1 MTQKIFVQSEDKVSK
16 AGKPYSR
23 FKDDAGVWM
32 SAFDEETITPLKA
45 NLNKP
50 VEVTIQTTDKGF
62 VNIRSFD
69 NTIEGSATKVA
80 SPTTTTISRN
90 EGSAKATM
98 YVSYAKDI
106 FLGLLSH
113 EHLKCNDKKDLD
125 LTLKE
130 IQDQA
135 LMIVQNMRREFE

>member
-69 NTIEGSATKVA
+69 NTIEGAATKVA

-106 FLGLLSH
+106 FIELHRVNGEVDGKQVS
-113 EHLKCNDKKDLD
+113 
-125 LTLKE
+125 LKE
-130 IQDQA
+130 LQDSA